1 MEIGPVINLAKE
13 TRQRQKRWK
22 MTPCQQIK
30 TSLLIFQFMANLKQS
45 GSRIPDAWSVKLT
58 FSLIVIFY
66 LTKTENR
73 NKKPLTQLSYY
84 CFQ

>member
-22 MTPCQQIK
+22 MTLCRQIK
-30 TSLLIFQFMANLKQS
+30 TSLLIFQLMANLEQS
-45 GSRIPDAWSVKLT
+45 GSRIPDAWSVKL
-58 FSLIVIFY
+58 SLIVIYY

>member
-22 MTPCQQIK
+22 MTSCQQIK

-58 FSLIVIFY
+58 FSLMVIFY